1 MVFGDIHAAAIAPSG
16 SHHRHVERTLTRGS
30 NGDPGNTEN
39 RWRLAADGSIALA
52 MSLAAMGGCYARHWW
67 RGDVLR
73 KDVSWLHFKKEV
85 R

>member
-1 MVFGDIHAAAIAPSG
+1 MGTP
-16 SHHRHVERTLTRGS
+16 ETRK
-30 NGDPGNTEN
+30 N
-39 RWRLAADGSIALA
+39 RWRLAEDGSIALA

-73 KDVSWLHFKKEV
+73 RDVSWLHFKKEV

>member
-1 MVFGDIHAAAIAPSG
+1 MGTP
-16 SHHRHVERTLTRGS
+16 ETR
-30 NGDPGNTEN
+30 NN

-52 MSLAAMGGCYARHWW
+52 MSLVAMGGCYARHWW

>member
-1 MVFGDIHAAAIAPSG
+1 MVFGAFTLPLIAPPRL
-16 SHHRHVERTLTRGS
+16 HHRHVERTLTYGS
-30 NGDPGNTEN
+30 NGDPENRHN
-39 RWRLAADGSIALA
+39 RWRLAEDSDIALA
-52 MSLAAMGGCYARHWW
+52 MSLSAMGGCYARRWW

>member
-1 MVFGDIHAAAIAPSG
+1 MVSGDIHACRNRATSVASRVREENATT
-16 SHHRHVERTLTRGS
+16 RFERGPETR
-30 NGDPGNTEN
+30 NN
-39 RWRLAADGSIALA
+39 RWRLAEDGSIALA